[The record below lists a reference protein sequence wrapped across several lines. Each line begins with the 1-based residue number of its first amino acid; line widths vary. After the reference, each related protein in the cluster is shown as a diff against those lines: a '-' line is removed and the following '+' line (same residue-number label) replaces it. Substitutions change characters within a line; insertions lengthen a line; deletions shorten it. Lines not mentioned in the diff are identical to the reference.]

1 MEADGVSIDDDSN
14 SVKTI
19 TGNVSNDRLEE
30 NHFKDHLRG
39 KKSKDREKSIEQMLW
54 KIETLQSHILKMKN
68 QLNIYK
74 SRKAMKSSARNISN
88 NFYISD
94 LYNLLCLE

>member
-14 SVKTI
+14 SMKTI
-19 TGNVSNDRLEE
+19 TGNVSNDILEE
-30 NHFKDHLRG
+30 NHFKDYLRG
-39 KKSKDREKSIEQMLW
+39 TESKDREKSIEEMLW
-54 KIETLQSHILKMKN
+54 QIETLQSHILKMKN

-74 SRKAMKSSARNISN
+74 SRKAVKYFARNISN
-88 NFYISD
+88 NFYISE